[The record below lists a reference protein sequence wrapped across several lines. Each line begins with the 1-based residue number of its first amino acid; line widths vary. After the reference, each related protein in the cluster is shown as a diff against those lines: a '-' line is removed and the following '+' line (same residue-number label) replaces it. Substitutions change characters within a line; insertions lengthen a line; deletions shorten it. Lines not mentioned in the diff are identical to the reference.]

1 MKELLLNFLLSV
13 HKLLEVLFLN
23 ILRRIIGLLKKKVH
37 GEFTG
42 DCLVLF
48 LRKTFGKIYYE
59 SYQDLETEV
68 LSWKRPERLSRPISS
83 FYRGLR

>member
-68 LSWKRPERLSRPISS
+68 LS
-83 FYRGLR
+83 